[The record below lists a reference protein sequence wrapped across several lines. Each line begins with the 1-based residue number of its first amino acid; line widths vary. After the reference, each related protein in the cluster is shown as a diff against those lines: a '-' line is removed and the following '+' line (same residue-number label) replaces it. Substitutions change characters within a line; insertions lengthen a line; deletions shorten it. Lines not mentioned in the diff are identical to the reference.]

1 MSVFRS
7 SAIKTL
13 TKTEVRMAMQNL
25 ESIYYWSTSA
35 KFCVGAHFRLDCYLL
50 LRSTTFSY
58 TLNSRPISL
67 LCQLA
72 ASSTNVQSIPSAQM
86 DNFSE
91 PEHSEWI
98 TRKVINSQAFF
109 AFFYNELQCN
119 WGTSHCSCDR
129 AAFVTPSVFR
139 RYEPH
144 HIHS

>member
-7 SAIKTL
+7 GAIKTL

-91 PEHSEWI
+91 PVHSEWI

-119 WGTSHCSCDR
+119 WSTSHCSCYR

>member
-7 SAIKTL
+7 GAIKTL

-91 PEHSEWI
+91 PVHSE
-98 TRKVINSQAFF
+98 
-109 AFFYNELQCN
+109 
-119 WGTSHCSCDR
+119 
-129 AAFVTPSVFR
+129 
-139 RYEPH
+139 
-144 HIHS
+144 